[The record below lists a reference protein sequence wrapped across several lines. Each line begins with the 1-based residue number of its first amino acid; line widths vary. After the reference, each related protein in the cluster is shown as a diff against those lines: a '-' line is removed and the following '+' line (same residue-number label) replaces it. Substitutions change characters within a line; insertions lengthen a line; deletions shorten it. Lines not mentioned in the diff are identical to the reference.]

1 MDENEGKHPG
11 GRPTVMTDEALAKL
25 EDAFAYGATDRQA
38 CFYAGIDPATLY
50 RYQNEHPEFCERKEA
65 LKEQPVMA
73 ARKAVVDALRTDP
86 ALAFKYLERKQK
98 DEFGVRTEIVGANGD
113 PLIPEG
119 GDALKESVD
128 ELKRAVNAA
137 IRQAES
143 NPDLAA
149 DAGTSETDG

>member
-1 MDENEGKHPG
+1 
-11 GRPTVMTDEALAKL
+11 MTLEVVQKL
-25 EDAFAYGATDRQA
+25 EQAFAFGATDEQA
-38 CFYAGIDPATLY
+38 AFYAGISRRTLHSY
-50 RYQNEHPEFCERKEA
+50 CTENPDFAERKEM
-65 LKEQPVMA
+65 LKQQPVLL
-73 ARKAVVDALRTDP
+73 ARKTVVNALESDP

-149 DAGTSETDG
+149 DAGASETDG